1 MKKLFKKVLGS
12 LALAGTL
19 LTGGSLLNQAIAT
32 DIVLD
37 NAPAIVT
44 ETALA
49 EYDYSKFPEDVIIR
63 GNEVE
68 FPDGHIEYAPLKETP
83 APVIETPKV
92 EEKITEQ
99 PKVETQKVEEPKVD
113 SEIVTPVVEKDTKE
127 EKKVE
132 NKTTETV
139 TKEEPGMPEVIT
151 DTIITWTSPE
161 LPKVEEPKVQP
172 TPETKEVPAPKPTP
186 VVEEKVVEPKV
197 ELPKVEE
204 PKVQPTPEIKEVPA
218 PKSTPVVEEKV
229 VEPKKEEATIAPQPV
244 VEKIT
249 TPVVT
254 NNTKP
259 VVSPLLKTGKLADT
273 GIATN
278 SATAT
283 LTTLFGLLVA
293 LVAKR
298 KNI

>member
-1 MKKLFKKVLGS
+1 MQKLFKKVLGS

-92 EEKITEQ
+92 EEKVTEQ
-99 PKVETQKVEEPKVD
+99 PKVETPKVEEPKVD

-139 TKEEPGMPEVIT
+139 TKEEPSMPEVIT

-172 TPETKEVPAPKPTP
+172 TPETKEVPAPKP
-186 VVEEKVVEPKV
+186 
-197 ELPKVEE
+197 
-204 PKVQPTPEIKEVPA
+204 A
-218 PKSTPVVEEKV
+218 PVVEEKV
-229 VEPKKEEATIAPQPV
+229 VEPKKEAATIAPQPV

-283 LTTLFGLLVA
+283 LITLFGLLVA